1 MGCKICSNKSEIK
14 LDNSFEKLDKTTI
27 QRNLNYLLNNE
38 SKLGNKI
45 ILFDSK
51 SSSNQGN
58 TNHLENNLEESSY
71 LETMRESMFN
81 EINLMRKN
89 PRIIIEKINK
99 YSPFISTSKKNCFIQ
114 VDNHNKIKLNK
125 GKSIFDSCK
134 SFILNKKPLPEF
146 ILKNELTFP
155 FPSHD
160 FEYIDIENH
169 DFINK
174 NYISLTLQ
182 KIQNQLMYQNIELV
196 NFHYDIMNSN
206 IELSVILQIVDDTN
220 SCFQRR
226 NNILNKYSKYI
237 GINIGKMKNGLYCY
251 YLLFGKDK
259 NTLNNN

>member
-89 PRIIIEKINK
+89 P
-99 YSPFISTSKKNCFIQ
+99 S
-114 VDNHNKIKLNK
+114 
-125 GKSIFDSCK
+125 
-134 SFILNKKPLPEF
+134 
-146 ILKNELTFP
+146 
-155 FPSHD
+155 
-160 FEYIDIENH
+160 
-169 DFINK
+169 
-174 NYISLTLQ
+174 NY
-182 KIQNQLMYQNIELV
+182 N
-196 NFHYDIMNSN
+196 
-206 IELSVILQIVDDTN
+206 
-220 SCFQRR
+220 R
-226 NNILNKYSKYI
+226 
-237 GINIGKMKNGLYCY
+237 
-251 YLLFGKDK
+251 KD
-259 NTLNNN
+259 